1 MDPQQAQKSAKRDK
15 TSSNFNNADG
25 FVRRTGSMLNSGPR
39 PEASASRKRKTR
51 SSSAPVDSM
60 SDELPDLDGVTST
73 QLDLAEREAREK
85 CQALQEKQ
93 VTVQGEMN
101 AARRAKKAKVVAGTE
116 AFDQGPEASGGPV
129 KVVELTDGVELPRQA
144 QTRSQS
150 NELTSNELTS
160 KEGGGTTVEDVR
172 IWMGESAMVLEIMA
186 RTIDEHVEAT
196 PADLQK
202 LVRAACGRSEA
213 RQRLGTFVTD
223 DVVLRKRVF
232 FLAGALLSA
241 LPERVPEGILPMVQ
255 KMHNL
260 EKIVR
265 TVWGSGFNELLKLV
279 SVHPM
284 DANTSEK
291 LVTEVLEI
299 ETMRAR
305 VRNEIRSITRAMES
319 RDKRRAQAVY
329 TPMADQS
336 GIARPK
342 IGAAHRLWANRTGL
356 LLDSVQKLMEEL
368 KSLMTRDLPADMGLQ
383 EHWALEV
390 YLCAGQ
396 TAQAMQ
402 VVTTDSRR
410 PRNPTDSEEECSSP
424 IRSDLSELRT
434 IAEEIAGVAGDCWA
448 GRRQVGDLLEW
459 RASRARGRGLL
470 TRARV
475 QLVSMAAAEPGFELE
490 RHLSRE
496 DLRRCKEVAKV
507 HTKPYMLHYNGE
519 DKLKASSANC
529 CQGCKFNVWR
539 SRIRTKLHGL
549 VRTVEFGQLLYNSTL
564 HASPWSET
572 GVNLME
578 HAVIVKGLAGTLA
591 EAAESIAGCARD
603 ADVAGFDDGQ
613 LADHMVIRNGT
624 LAMLALTTMPELKGP
639 EWIDDLGFLENNSLE
654 LRRYLEWSFTIIAV
668 GLSIKK
674 LSWRLLE
681 MIGEPA

>member
-1 MDPQQAQKSAKRDK
+1 
-15 TSSNFNNADG
+15 
-25 FVRRTGSMLNSGPR
+25 
-39 PEASASRKRKTR
+39 
-51 SSSAPVDSM
+51 
-60 SDELPDLDGVTST
+60 
-73 QLDLAEREAREK
+73 
-85 CQALQEKQ
+85 
-93 VTVQGEMN
+93 
-101 AARRAKKAKVVAGTE
+101 
-116 AFDQGPEASGGPV
+116 
-129 KVVELTDGVELPRQA
+129 
-144 QTRSQS
+144 
-150 NELTSNELTS
+150 
-160 KEGGGTTVEDVR
+160 
-172 IWMGESAMVLEIMA
+172 
-186 RTIDEHVEAT
+186 
-196 PADLQK
+196 
-202 LVRAACGRSEA
+202 
-213 RQRLGTFVTD
+213 
-223 DVVLRKRVF
+223 
-232 FLAGALLSA
+232 
-241 LPERVPEGILPMVQ
+241 
-255 KMHNL
+255 MHNL

-265 TVWGSGFNELLKLV
+265 TVWGSGLNELLKLV

-299 ETMRAR
+299 ETMRTR
-305 VRNEIRSITRAMES
+305 VRNEIRSITRAMERELNGAS
-319 RDKRRAQAVY
+319 FTISQAVY
-329 TPMADQS
+329 TPMPDQS
-336 GIARPK
+336 EIARRK

-356 LLDSVQKLMEEL
+356 LLDSVQKLMDEL
-368 KSLMTRDLPADMGLQ
+368 KSLMTRDLPSDMGLQ
-383 EHWALEV
+383 KHWALEV

-402 VVTTDSRR
+402 VVRTVSRR

-424 IRSDLSELRT
+424 IRLDLSELRT

-470 TRARV
+470 TRARSR
-475 QLVSMAAAEPGFELE
+475 LVSMAAAEPQFELE

-519 DKLKASSANC
+519 DELKASSANC

-539 SRIRTKLHGL
+539 SRIRDKLHGL
-549 VRTVEFGQLLYNSTL
+549 VRTVEFEQLLYSSTL

-591 EAAESIAGCARD
+591 EAAKSIAMCKGRGCGWLRRWAARRPR
-603 ADVAGFDDGQ
+603 G
-613 LADHMVIRNGT
+613 NGT
-624 LAMLALTTMPELKGP
+624 LAMLALTTIPELKGP
-639 EWIDDLGFLENNSLE
+639 EWIDDLGFLENNSLG

-674 LSWRLLE
+674 LSGRLLE